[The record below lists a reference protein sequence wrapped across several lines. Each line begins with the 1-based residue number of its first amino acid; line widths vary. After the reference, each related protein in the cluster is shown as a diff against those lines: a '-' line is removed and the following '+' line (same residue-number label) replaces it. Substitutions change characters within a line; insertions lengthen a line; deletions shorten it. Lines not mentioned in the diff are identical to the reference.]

1 VGCNTSNTR
10 SAVAVCVGGPSKDME
25 CVGILRARGVDLD
38 KLGVPG
44 VFGEELAVTAPG
56 VW

>member
-1 VGCNTSNTR
+1 MGCNTSNTR
-10 SAVAVCVGGPSKDME
+10 SAVAVCGGGPSKDME